1 MSSNERGESQEIAQV
16 SGKAPCPRA
25 FFREPLAHDSPN
37 TELVPSYFASDFIL
51 SWKSNCF
58 YRLFA
63 IVPITRSNYFLVYF
77 TTQFKSRLPVSL
89 FFVFWGV
96 QRRRHCFCSMITWKF
111 NSSAQ
116 LNVVTKSL
124 LMSCKGR
131 CKLQVEIFIFITSP
145 RLIRILALS
154 RVRSRQRDI
163 TWRNWQYCWAWKGK
177 RQKKKLRFDPRRIFR
192 QLCVEY

>member
-16 SGKAPCPRA
+16 SGTAPCPRA
-25 FFREPLAHDSPN
+25 FFREPLAHDSLN
-37 TELVPSYFASDFIL
+37 TELVPSYFA

-63 IVPITRSNYFLVYF
+63 FVPITRSNYFLVYF
-77 TTQFKSRLPVSL
+77 TTQLKSRLPVSL

-96 QRRRHCFCSMITWKF
+96 ERRRHCFCSMITWKF

-131 CKLQVEIFIFITSP
+131 CKLQVEIFIFLTSP

-154 RVRSRQRDI
+154 RVRSRQREI
-163 TWRNWQYCWAWKGK
+163 T
-177 RQKKKLRFDPRRIFR
+177 
-192 QLCVEY
+192 